1 MSKRL
6 FVPRSKLSSMESMDT
21 SDLTKSASRQR
32 QLGNE
37 LYALGRCETALKCYT
52 KAIAAIRNID
62 DSGRGQKAKPLLDK
76 SEKKQ
81 LLFPLFLNSAA

>member
-1 MSKRL
+1 MIQRVDEYLVLNEGL
-6 FVPRSKLSSMESMDT
+6 F
-21 SDLTKSASRQR
+21 RQR
-32 QLGNE
+32 QLGND
-37 LYALGRCETALKCYT
+37 LYALGRCETALQCYT
-52 KAIAAIRNID
+52 RAIAAIRNID